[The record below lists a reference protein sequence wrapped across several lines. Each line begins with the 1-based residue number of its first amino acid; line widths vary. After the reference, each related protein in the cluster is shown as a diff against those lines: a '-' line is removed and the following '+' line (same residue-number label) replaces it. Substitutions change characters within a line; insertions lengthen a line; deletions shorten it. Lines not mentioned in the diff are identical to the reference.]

1 LAFALFNLY
10 WSRGSQLVASAQTD
24 SFGRLTTL
32 RHALTLI
39 CPTMLSRLSP
49 KSYRHDRVF
58 VCACTHYLVF
68 KEPTNRSTPS
78 ASPSEDSSASLGLLF
93 TRVTYL
99 VYCLV
104 TLLVKLFLLRFRT
117 FFSKLGEHTVSPK
130 SLVWKSRRFNLAVF
144 PCNYKLATSRM
155 SSLIH
160 QRYCDCL
167 SVSAPQ
173 SALLGELDKITTWSF
188 ACQRHSAFP

>member
-1 LAFALFNLY
+1 MAFALFNLY

-49 KSYRHDRVF
+49 RSYRHDRVF

-68 KEPTNRSTPS
+68 KEPTNRSTRS
-78 ASPSEDSSASLGLLF
+78 ASPSEESSASLDLLF

-99 VYCLV
+99 FYYLV

-117 FFSKLGEHTVSPK
+117 FFSKLGERIVSPK

-144 PCNYKLATSRM
+144 PGNCKLATSRM

-160 QRYCDCL
+160 QHYCDYL